1 MKEEKS
7 MNKKILKLLTSQPFV
22 LFVFIVVVSV
32 ATNSVNDKFLTTSTI
47 TQTSHINF
55 SYAP

>member
-22 LFVFIVVVSV
+22 LFVFIVVVSGRTGYV
-32 ATNSVNDKFLTTSTI
+32 YYGD
-47 TQTSHINF
+47 
-55 SYAP
+55 SYE